1 MAGKEAAVLTPFT
14 FDAIEVGTLEKAGGV
29 VSTTVTVKL
38 ADEASVAVQLTVVGP
53 SGKTLPDAGLQAIC
67 APVSDVTL

>member
-1 MAGKEAAVLTPFT
+1 LTPFT

-38 ADEASVAVQLTVVGP
+38 ADEASVAVQLTDVVP
-53 SGKTLPDAGLQAIC
+53 SPKVEPDDGAHEGVI
-67 APVSDVTL
+67 APSTMSDAVAV